1 MLKLANRFFVG
12 IKLAPNPE
20 VTLPSLTQFQ
30 FIFMLIIRFGISKK
44 CLSNVSNQSML
55 TVMSLLSKYLRV
67 VHKMTILHN
76 CFCAYFFL
84 PNYIYLTCTLTKL
97 DNFQILSETIC
108 SQNNQLDP
116 VPTYINSLMIFSDES
131 RKGPC
136 NLQCLSRKRYK
147 LNSFRSCTPGMAKLQ
162 KPVFE
167 GNDFLG
173 I

>member
-1 MLKLANRFFVG
+1 
-12 IKLAPNPE
+12 
-20 VTLPSLTQFQ
+20 
-30 FIFMLIIRFGISKK
+30 
-44 CLSNVSNQSML
+44 
-55 TVMSLLSKYLRV
+55 
-67 VHKMTILHN
+67 MTISHN
-76 CFCAYFFL
+76 CFCAHFFL
-84 PNYIYLTCTLTKL
+84 PNHIYLTCTLTKL

-173 I
+173 IWFRLKYFRCLFCVVRLFINRRCHTNCREVFLIKFTNWSFPVAIREKCLAIGRLIFKSLLVLRIRS